1 MQIDFIKRWLSR
13 TLVALTV
20 SAVYLYGYPSA
31 TISYFVVDLFH
42 IAIGIVLTILL
53 ILYVIRLLPREAL
66 LARLGWIAL
75 VAGAVLGI
83 VLIKIG
89 TPLRLKPWLH
99 AHIAFCVLGTLFLS
113 ASWLF
118 SKGWLG
124 DGVIRRGLGF
134 AALTLLTAGIAAG
147 TWWTR
152 EVAWKNANRISNPLM
167 PPETMDSEG
176 DGPQGKFFPSSAQT
190 KHGGNIPSKYFM
202 KSDACQR
209 CHADIYKQWNSSMHH
224 FSSFNNQWYRKS
236 IEYMQDVA
244 GVRSSKWCAG
254 CHDPALLYSG
264 LFDTPIKQ
272 IVDRPEARVHD
283 VPQHRGSEEHH
294 GSGRLLP

>member
-1 MQIDFIKRWLSR
+1 MIARLNFKTHKCARRQQRLRLRQILARFGAPQTELRPDVTHTSGHCFDSRKPRIQVEMMQIDFVKRWSSR
-13 TLVALTV
+13 ILAALTV

-42 IAIGIVLTILL
+42 VAVGIVLTILVFF
-53 ILYVIRLLPREAL
+53 YVVPLLRHESL
-66 LARLGWIAL
+66 LARLGWILLAVGAL
-75 VAGAVLGI
+75 LGI
-83 VLIKIG
+83 VLIKTG
-89 TPLRLKPWLH
+89 TPIRLKPWVY
-99 AHIAFCVLGTLFLS
+99 AHIALCVLGAFFL
-113 ASWLF
+113 AISWLI

-124 DGVIRRGLGF
+124 DGIVRRGLGF
-134 AALTLLTAGIAAG
+134 AALTLLMAGIAAG

-209 CHADIYKQWNSSMHH
+209 CHAEI
-224 FSSFNNQWYRKS
+224 
-236 IEYMQDVA
+236 
-244 GVRSSKWCAG
+244 
-254 CHDPALLYSG
+254 
-264 LFDTPIKQ
+264 
-272 IVDRPEARVHD
+272 
-283 VPQHRGSEEHH
+283 
-294 GSGRLLP
+294 GRAHV